1 MSVISEFIAR
11 QPFVVAHR
19 CGGGHWPEFSV
30 PGVRGSVDLG
40 VRALEVSVH
49 TAATGEW
56 VCSHDRSTVRVTGID
71 LDIPTTPWAELRRL
85 RTRPDHTSDPGQDPT
100 PLLLLTELLES
111 CPPDQILFLDHKETS
126 GGRGETDPAVIGRER
141 RLLDFLD
148 GVPGLAERVVWKVF
162 APAQESRRRAAERG
176 YPSWGI
182 HYSATLDQRIQDA
195 ERFDLLG
202 LEWDAP
208 EAAWREITR
217 LGRPV
222 IGHIVATR
230 QQGEVALGHGAA
242 GLMASTPA
250 DFADLLPEP
259 DRPVSR

>member
-1 MSVISEFIAR
+1 MTDISEFIAR

-19 CGGGHWPEFSV
+19 CGGGRWPEFSV
-30 PGVRGSVDLG
+30 RGVRGSVDLG
-40 VRALEVSVH
+40 VRALEVSVY

-56 VCSHDRSTVRVTGID
+56 VCSHDRSTVRATGVD

-85 RTRPDHTSDPGQDPT
+85 RSRADHTSDPGQDPT
-100 PLLLLTELLES
+100 PLLLLTDLIEA
-111 CPPDQILFLDHKETS
+111 CPPNQLLFLDHKETS
-126 GGRGETDPAVIGRER
+126 GGRGETDQEAVGREQ

-148 GVPGLAERVVWKVF
+148 SIPGLAERVVWKVF
-162 APAQESRRRAAERG
+162 APAEESRRRAAERG

-182 HYSATLDQRIQDA
+182 HYSATLDQHIRDA
-195 ERFDLLG
+195 KRFDLLG

-208 EAAWREITR
+208 EPAWRAITA

-222 IGHIVATR
+222 IGHIVASR
-230 QQGEVALGHGAA
+230 QQGEVALGRGAA

-250 DFADLLPEP
+250 DFADLLPASG
-259 DRPVSR
+259 RGVSR